1 MTAVQKVSSTRIE
14 FIFSPLLSYLIYIRP
29 VANDVK
35 NKFFERQGSVGGKVL
50 LAAGSAQTS
59 SHVNPK
65 IGVKRGTRKELPDDE
80 SGLLSL
86 MFKSELFDN
95 ICTEIT

>member
-1 MTAVQKVSSTRIE
+1 VGKLCW
-14 FIFSPLLSYLIYIRP
+14 LLVP
-29 VANDVK
+29 
-35 NKFFERQGSVGGKVL
+35 
-50 LAAGSAQTS
+50 AQTS
-59 SHVNPK
+59 IHVNPK

-95 ICTEIT
+95 IYTEITKSLFQVNKKMWVVELVAILARLECPTHR

>member
-1 MTAVQKVSSTRIE
+1 MGK
-14 FIFSPLLSYLIYIRP
+14 FCWLLVP
-29 VANDVK
+29 
-35 NKFFERQGSVGGKVL
+35 
-50 LAAGSAQTS
+50 AQIS
-59 SHVNPK
+59 IHVNPK

-95 ICTEIT
+95 IYTEITKSLFQVNKKMWVVELVAILARLECPTHR